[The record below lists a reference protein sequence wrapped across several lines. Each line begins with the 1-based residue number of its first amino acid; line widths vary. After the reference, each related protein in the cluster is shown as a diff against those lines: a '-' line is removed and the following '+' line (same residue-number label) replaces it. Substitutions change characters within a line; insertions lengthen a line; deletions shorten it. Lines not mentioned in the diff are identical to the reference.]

1 MKPSHYRDQFI
12 ALQQAA
18 ADRDALSHLARQ
30 IAGSFM
36 DHYYQDGHYDEGYID
51 LLCEMAA
58 RESGT
63 AWSQV
68 VSSAFFSTIIE
79 ELCDDYEDFQFA
91 VYNRVMS
98 QVISYCRNLP
108 AAQKLDQYLSRF
120 HLRCAEDLSGRA
132 RNIHTRNFHFRTD
145 TKTIKKIYI
154 LSRITIGADVAI
166 VSVMIQRLSVLFPDA
181 RIILLGS
188 LKLQD
193 VFGSNPR
200 LLIQEVPYS
209 RSGSLLD
216 RLESWCRLVDL
227 LDNQTTSDKAA
238 VLWIDPDSR
247 LTQLGILPICEEHHY
262 LYFNSHRDWLS
273 SRNACM
279 AEHANA
285 WMDSVFGRPGFCY
298 PRVWLDPDL
307 LSQAHTLIHSL
318 RQSGC
323 QSITAIN
330 FGVGGNPRKRLGL
343 DFEKKLIGELLKQPK
358 SVVILDQGF
367 GAEET
372 AGTRQIVADIQNK
385 AYPVHQGRFEQTA
398 VDNFSHGLLAIECTI
413 GQISALISGSDGYI
427 GYDSACQHIAAASG
441 IPTLTI
447 FAGSN
452 NPRFIRR
459 WSACGNTTCKVIHV
473 DTFGHPDTLNL
484 DDIISRITEE
494 RQPAAPRAKSRTKII
509 DVKHP
514 KQKMKKKTLKK
525 KT

>member
-36 DHYYQDGHYDEGYID
+36 DHYYQNGHYDEGYID

-58 RESGT
+58 WESGT
-63 AWSQV
+63 EWSKV

-79 ELCDDYEDFQFA
+79 ELCDDYEDFQFE

-98 QVISYCRNLP
+98 QVIAYCRNLP
-108 AAQKLDQYLSRF
+108 AAQTLDRYLHRF
-120 HLRCAEDLSGRA
+120 HLRCAEDLSMRA
-132 RNIHTRNFHFRTD
+132 NRIHTRNVHFHTD
-145 TKTIKKIYI
+145 TKPIRQIYI

-166 VSVMIQRLSVLFPDA
+166 VSVIIQRLTVLFPDA
-181 RIILLGS
+181 QIILLGS

-193 VFGSNPR
+193 IFGGNPR
-200 LLIQEVPYS
+200 LLIREVPYL

-227 LDNQTTSDKAA
+227 LDSQTSPDKEAA
-238 VLWIDPDSR
+238 LWIDPDSR

-273 SRNACM
+273 TRNACM
-279 AEHANA
+279 AEHVNA
-285 WMDSVFGRPGFCY
+285 WMDKVFSPSEFCH
-298 PRVWLDPDL
+298 PRVWIMPAL
-307 LSQAHTLIHSL
+307 LNQAQQLIHSL

-323 QSITAIN
+323 NSITSIN

-343 DFEKKLIGELLKQPK
+343 DFEKKLISELLKQPQ

-372 AGTRQIVADIQNK
+372 ACTRQIVADIQNK
-385 AYPVHQGRFEQTA
+385 GYPVHQSRFGQTA
-398 VDNFSHGLLAIECTI
+398 PGNFSHGLLAIECTI
-413 GQISALISGSDGYI
+413 GQISALISGSDEYI

-459 WSACGNTTCKVIHV
+459 WSACGNTACKVIHV
-473 DTFGHPDTLNL
+473 DTFGHPDSLNP
-484 DDIISRITEE
+484 DDIISRIMEE
-494 RQPAAPRAKSRTKII
+494 RQPTASPLDSRVKII
-509 DVKHP
+509 DVEPPHRKA
-514 KQKMKKKTLKK
+514 KKEKLKDR
-525 KT
+525 T

>member
-1 MKPSHYRDQFI
+1 
-12 ALQQAA
+12 
-18 ADRDALSHLARQ
+18 LARQ

-51 LLCEMAA
+51 LLCEMDAL
-58 RESGT
+58 ESGA
-63 AWSQV
+63 AWSKV

-79 ELCDDYEDFQFA
+79 ELCDDYEDFQFE

-98 QVISYCRNLP
+98 QVISYCRSLS
-108 AAQKLDQYLSRF
+108 AAQKLDRYLSRF

-132 RNIHTRNFHFRTD
+132 RRIHTRNVHFHAD
-145 TKTIKKIYI
+145 TKTIKQIYI

-166 VSVMIQRLSVLFPDA
+166 VSVIIQRLSVLFPDA
-181 RIILLGS
+181 QIILLGS

-193 VFGSNPR
+193 VFGGNPR

-247 LTQLGILPICEEHHY
+247 LTQLGILPLCEEHHY

-273 SRNACM
+273 TRNACM

-285 WMDSVFGRPGFCY
+285 WIDSVFGKPGFCY
-298 PRVWLDPDL
+298 PRVWLKPDL
-307 LSQAHTLIHSL
+307 LNQAHALIHSL

-323 QSITAIN
+323 QSITTIN

-343 DFEKKLIGELLKQPK
+343 NFEKKLICELLKQPK
-358 SVVILDQGF
+358 SVVILDEGF
-367 GAEET
+367 GADEV
-372 AGTRQIVADIQNK
+372 AGTRQIIADMKNK
-385 AYPVHQGRFEQTA
+385 GYPVHQTRFEPTA
-398 VDNFSHGLLAIECTI
+398 PDNFSHGLLVIECTI
-413 GQISALISGSDGYI
+413 GQISALISASDKYI

-459 WSACGNTTCKVIHV
+459 WSACGNTACKVVHV
-473 DTFGHPDTLNL
+473 ETFGHPDTLNL
-484 DDIISRITEE
+484 DDIITRIMEE
-494 RQPAAPRAKSRTKII
+494 RQSTVPPLDSRIKII
-509 DVKHP
+509 DVKP
-514 KQKMKKKTLKK
+514 PRRKEKKEKLKDR
-525 KT
+525 T